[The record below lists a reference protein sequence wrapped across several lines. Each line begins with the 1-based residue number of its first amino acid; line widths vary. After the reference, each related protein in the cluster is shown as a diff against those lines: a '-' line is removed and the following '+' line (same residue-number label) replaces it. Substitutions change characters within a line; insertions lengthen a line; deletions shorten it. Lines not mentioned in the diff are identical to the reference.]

1 MDQPD
6 SLKTLYIDFDAFFA
20 HVEKQ
25 LDPALHHRPVGI
37 TPLPSPYSSLIACCY
52 QAKAAGI
59 RRGMRV
65 RDACDQLPDLVILPA
80 RHDVY
85 VRYHHRILAVVERF
99 APVKKVWSI
108 DEVECDITSL
118 STAQALA
125 LAQDM
130 RADLAAHC
138 GAILTPSIGLS
149 CTTLLAKIAAEM
161 EKPRG
166 LVVLHPSTLPG
177 RLLEVP
183 LKDVPGIGRRMEA
196 RLANAG
202 IVTMPD
208 LWRISPKQA
217 RALWGSVE
225 GERLVLQLHGHQVER
240 PATKRGMFGHG
251 RVLSGVWRSPDKAE
265 ECLQLLTAMAARRM
279 RREQFLATRLSV
291 SIKDQDG
298 QKPSIE
304 RRFPAARDDHTLQAL
319 ARQAYHA
326 CLTRTHGTRLRQIYV
341 LLYGLQHEAE
351 RCEDLFT
358 RHEDRRTTRRNEA
371 LSDVIDALNA
381 RYGSNTIQLGTA
393 RQPPGGY
400 AGTKIAFG
408 RIPALGDFD
417 RT

>member
-1 MDQPD
+1 MEQPAR
-6 SLKTLYIDFDAFFA
+6 LTTLYIDFDAFFA

-37 TPLPSPYSSLIACCY
+37 TPLPSNYSSLIACCY

-59 RRGMRV
+59 HRGMRV
-65 RDACDQLPDLVILPA
+65 RDAREHLPGLVILPA

-85 VRYHHRILAVVERF
+85 VRYHHRIIAVVGRF

-108 DEVECDITSL
+108 DEVECDIAGM
-118 STAQALA
+118 STAHALA

-130 RADLAAHC
+130 RAALTIDC
-138 GAILTPSIGLS
+138 GAVLTPSIGLS
-149 CTTLLAKIAAEM
+149 CSTLLAKIAAEM

-166 LVVLHPSTLPG
+166 LVMLHPSTLPG
-177 RLLEVP
+177 RLLDVP
-183 LKDVPGIGRRMEA
+183 LQDVPGIGRRMQA

-208 LWRISPKQA
+208 LWRVSPKQA

-225 GERLVLQLHGHQVER
+225 GERLVLQLHGHQIDR

-251 RVLSGVWRSPDKAE
+251 RVLSSAWRSPDKAG
-265 ECLQLLTAMAARRM
+265 ECLQLLTAMAGRRM
-279 RREQFLATRLSV
+279 RRDQFLATRLSV
-291 SIKDQDG
+291 WLKDQDG
-298 QKPSIE
+298 HKICVE
-304 RRFPAARDDHTLQAL
+304 RQFPAARDDHTLQDH
-319 ARQAYHA
+319 ARQAYRS
-326 CLTRTHGTRLRQIYV
+326 CLVQAHGTQLQHIHV
-341 LLYGLQHEAE
+341 LLHGLQLEAE
-351 RCEDLFT
+351 RREDLFT
-358 RHEDRRTTRRNEA
+358 HHDDRRTTRRNEA
-371 LSDVIDALNA
+371 LSDIIDALNA

-408 RIPALGDFD
+408 RIPSLNDFD